1 MWVVLKTFIIKALL
15 IMPLFL
21 LSFAACFAQ
30 DSLEINRFK
39 VEVRLIQVEVRVT
52 RDGKP
57 VPGLEAD
64 DFQLKENG
72 TEQKISFLSYVE
84 KPAEVVLE
92 QQKAESAPGKQSKV
106 NVETGSPDREKVP
119 PVNSTPMEP
128 SWIYL
133 LPEVSDPFEFRRT
146 AEAIRDFI
154 ITEFQP
160 GFYISLGGLP
170 YTDNKDLLLDTLDR
184 LEDKPYGKGTGISP
198 EIMQLQQLEDMR
210 RIAQVI
216 AVDSTF
222 NTIEDDLAHE
232 PMSDGNLMNAPMISV
247 ETVARQIMFYGQ
259 LAMFRYM
266 DLVEKMAL
274 LPGKK
279 SIVLFRSGLRMD
291 RGNNPLMNRLL
302 AAATRNRVSF
312 YTVDARG
319 LDVATPVKDS
329 RTTLVWARSRGDKNR
344 PDPMGENNR
353 RKDEEEGLIHL
364 AEETGGQV
372 VLSSND
378 LGSILTRV
386 VEDSHSYYV
395 LSYYPGD
402 LSSQGHFRDIDVS
415 LKNSKGFK
423 VSAVRGY
430 YETKP
435 INRQSSNERLLSLKE
450 TLQTSISRDLRI
462 SGEPE
467 VFADPE
473 GKPLL
478 YLSIAVP
485 AEDFSFDRNKN
496 KSEIEAELLLQIT
509 NHYSMQM
516 PLYQHNELKRALTRE
531 DFSNAQQPRLTYQTM
546 LPLAPGYYHLKGIVR
561 DKKTGVHGIYTS
573 SVVVRD
579 LNAESV
585 PSSLVMT
592 RYAAEAVPEG
602 RDNLVNQVLSA
613 GGTVYYPQADHEFR
627 KGDAIYVLFHVYNA
641 TPEDF
646 AWAAEGVQAGLLKDD
661 QPVSGIN
668 IYGNPLPDEGS
679 RIIRYVLM
687 LETAELEPGEYSFMA
702 LLPNYPSRIEQQL
715 EEKFVLKP

>member
-1 MWVVLKTFIIKALL
+1 MQLQLLFSCIIG
-15 IMPLFL
+15 PP
-21 LSFAACFAQ
+21 CFGQ
-30 DSLEINRFK
+30 SPESENNYK

-64 DFQLKENG
+64 DFQVRENG
-72 TEQKISFLSYVE
+72 KEQDISFLSYVE
-84 KPAEVVLE
+84 EPAEIVLE
-92 QQKAESAPGKQSKV
+92 TQTGNPAEGRVIAADNEPVTPEKTADPAIDKA
-106 NVETGSPDREKVP
+106 
-119 PVNSTPMEP
+119 PMEP

-133 LPEVSDPFEFRRT
+133 LPEVADPFEFRRT
-146 AEAIRDFI
+146 ARAIRDFI
-154 ITEFQP
+154 NDEMLP

-170 YTDNKDLLLDTLDR
+170 YTDNKDLLLSTQRMDR

-198 EIMQLQQLEDMR
+198 ELMQLQQLEDMR

-216 AVDSTF
+216 AADGNF

-232 PMSDGNLMNAPMISV
+232 PMSDGNLMNSPMISV

-266 DLVEKMAL
+266 DLVERMAL

-302 AAATRNRVSF
+302 ASAARNRVSF

-319 LDVATPVKDS
+319 LDVATPVNDARS
-329 RTTLVWARSRGDKNR
+329 TLVWARARGDKNR
-344 PDPMGENNR
+344 PDPMSENNR

-395 LSYYPGD
+395 LSYYPRD
-402 LSSQGHFRDIDVS
+402 LSSEGHFRDIDVS
-415 LKNSKGFK
+415 LVNGKGMK
-423 VSAVRGY
+423 VSAVKGY
-430 YETKP
+430 YEQKP

-450 TLQTSISRDLRI
+450 TMLTSISRDLRI

-478 YLSIAVP
+478 YLSLSIP
-485 AEDFSFDRNKN
+485 AGDFGLDSEKK
-496 KSEIEAELLLQIT
+496 KSEVEAELLLQVT
-509 NHYSMQM
+509 NHYSLQM
-516 PLYQHNELKRALTRE
+516 PLYQNTELKSSFTRE
-531 DFSNAQQPRLTYQTM
+531 DLQTGDAGLTYQTM

-573 SVVVRD
+573 SVVIRD
-579 LNAESV
+579 LGGESV

-592 RYAAEAVPEG
+592 RYAAEAKP
-602 RDNLVNQVLSA
+602 DSQDDLLNKVLSA
-613 GGTVYYPQADHEFR
+613 GGTIYYPQADHEFR
-627 KGDAIYVLFHVYNA
+627 KGDAIYALFHVYNA

-646 AWAAEGVQAGLLKDD
+646 AWAAEGVQAGLLKEG
-661 QPVSGIN
+661 QPVAGIS
-668 IYGNPLPDEGS
+668 IYGNPLPDEDS

-687 LETAELEPGEYSFMA
+687 LETAELEPGEYTFMA
-702 LLPNYPSRIEQQL
+702 LLPNYPSRSEQHL
-715 EEKFVLKP
+715 EENFVLRP